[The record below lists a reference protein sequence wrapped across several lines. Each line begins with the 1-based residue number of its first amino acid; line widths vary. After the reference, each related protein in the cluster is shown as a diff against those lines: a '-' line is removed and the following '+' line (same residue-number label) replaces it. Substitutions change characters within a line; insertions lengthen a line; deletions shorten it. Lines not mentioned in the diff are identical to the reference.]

1 VRRALRVFTVLY
13 ACLFLAGCA
22 SFPFGSSK
30 DYVKELYKR
39 IPHKV
44 EGEYKVVSIFYATDR
59 KQADRDEGVYFGR
72 ELAERLTY
80 GDLDVKINPRIK
92 IGKMLPNRLKRKGI
106 LGIQDVRKLDDAD
119 FMSRLSEAVKN
130 SPHNSLLVLI
140 FGYQDNFEAT
150 AIKAAYFAYLLDVNT
165 PVLLFDWPGD
175 QPFTPGGYH
184 KARLNANASGP
195 YLGDLLAG
203 IARDIK
209 PAKMWVEASSLGCQ
223 VTCDAFDQMYKYP
236 DMADEDTEIAHV
248 ILAAP
253 DVAKEDFDDQFKKE
267 IVALSDKVTAY
278 VSSNDTALMIS
289 SILDNKEK
297 LGRMKVKYDE
307 DQLDEASAMLYLK
320 SLQPEK
326 YSVVD
331 VTPINTA
338 SYKHGYYLEAPEF
351 YDDFYL
357 RIFDKEP
364 HMNRNLY
371 LVKYKGKVDLWVLQP
386 NNK

>member
-1 VRRALRVFTVLY
+1 L
-13 ACLFLAGCA
+13 
-22 SFPFGSSK
+22 PK

-39 IPHKV
+39 IPHKI
-44 EGEYKVVSIFYATDR
+44 EGECKVVNIFYATVRNQDT
-59 KQADRDEGVYFGR
+59 KKEGVCFGPR
-72 ELAERLTY
+72 LADSLTY
-80 GDLDVKINPRIK
+80 GTMDVKINPSVR
-92 IGKMLPNRLKRKGI
+92 IGKMLPNKLKRRGI
-106 LGIQDVRKLDDAD
+106 LGMQDVAKFGYTE
-119 FMSRLSEAVKN
+119 FMSKLSEAVKS

-184 KARLNANASGP
+184 KARMNANASGP
-195 YLGDLLAG
+195 YLGDLLAK
-203 IARDIK
+203 IAREIR

-223 VTCDAFDQMYKYP
+223 VTCDAFEQMYAHA
-236 DMADEDTEIAHV
+236 DMADADTEITHV

-253 DVAKEDFDDQFKKE
+253 DVAKEEFDDEFKKE

-278 VSSNDTALMIS
+278 VSSNDTALLMS
-289 SILDNKEK
+289 SILDNKQK
-297 LGRMKVKYDE
+297 LGRMKLKYDQ
-307 DQLDEASAMLYLK
+307 DQLDEASGMLYMK
-320 SLQPEK
+320 SLEPEK
-326 YSVVD
+326 YSVID

-357 RIFDKEP
+357 RIFDKAP

-371 LVKYKGKVDLWVLQP
+371 LVKHKGKIDLWVLQP

>member
-1 VRRALRVFTVLY
+1 MRIFLRVFISAY
-13 ACLFLAGCA
+13 ACLFLIGCA
-22 SFPFGSSK
+22 SLPK

-39 IPHKV
+39 IPHKI
-44 EGEYKVVSIFYATDR
+44 EGECKVVNIFYATVRNQDT
-59 KQADRDEGVYFGR
+59 KKEGVCFGPR
-72 ELAERLTY
+72 LADSLTY
-80 GDLDVKINPRIK
+80 GTMDVKINPSVR
-92 IGKMLPNRLKRKGI
+92 IGKMLPNKLKRRGI
-106 LGIQDVRKLDDAD
+106 LGMQDVAKFGYTE
-119 FMSRLSEAVKN
+119 FMSKLSEAVKS

-184 KARLNANASGP
+184 KARMNANASGP
-195 YLGDLLAG
+195 YLGDLLAK
-203 IARDIK
+203 IAREIR

-223 VTCDAFDQMYKYP
+223 VTCDAFEQMYAHA
-236 DMADEDTEIAHV
+236 DMADADTEITHV

-253 DVAKEDFDDQFKKE
+253 DVAKEEFDDEFKKE

-278 VSSNDTALMIS
+278 VSSNDTALLMS
-289 SILDNKEK
+289 SILDNKQK
-297 LGRMKVKYDE
+297 LGRMKLKYDQ
-307 DQLDEASAMLYLK
+307 DQLDEASGMLYMK
-320 SLQPEK
+320 SLEPEK
-326 YSVVD
+326 YSVID

-357 RIFDKEP
+357 RIFDKAP

-371 LVKYKGKVDLWVLQP
+371 LVKHKGKIDLWVLQP

>member
-1 VRRALRVFTVLY
+1 MLRVSRVLIMGY
-13 ACLFLAGCA
+13 ACLFLTGCA
-22 SFPFGSSK
+22 SLPFQTSK
-30 DYVKELYKR
+30 NYIKDIYKR

-44 EGEYKVVSIFYATDR
+44 EGEYKVVNIFYATDR
-59 KQADRDEGVYFGR
+59 TPDRKKEGVYFTSKLGDN
-72 ELAERLTY
+72 LTF
-80 GDLDVKINPRIK
+80 GALDVKINPRVK
-92 IGKMLPNRLKRKGI
+92 IGKMLPNKLKRKGI
-106 LGIQDVRKLDDAD
+106 LGIQDVQKYEEAD
-119 FMSRLSEAVKN
+119 FMARLAQAVKD

-175 QPFTPGGYH
+175 QPFTPMGYH

-195 YLGDLLAG
+195 YLGDLMAK
-203 IARDIK
+203 IAREIK

-223 VTCDAFDQMYKYP
+223 VTCDAFDQMYKHA
-236 DMADEDTEIAHV
+236 DMADEDTEISHV

-267 IVALSDKVTAY
+267 IVALADKVTAY
-278 VSSNDTALMIS
+278 VSTNDTALLFS
-289 SILDNKEK
+289 SILDNKQK
-297 LGRMKVKYDE
+297 LGRVKVKYDE

-326 YSVVD
+326 YSLID

-338 SYKHGYYLEAPEF
+338 SYRHGYYLEAPEF

-357 RIFDKEP
+357 RIFDKAP

-371 LVKYKGKVDLWVLQP
+371 LVKYKGKVDFWVLQP